1 MKYTFIIFILLIFSS
16 CSSIHRKIFSST
28 QINNPSLQQKKDH
41 SFSLAYSTP
50 AGFDFNGGYAI
61 TKRLAIIG
69 GAYTHKNR
77 DEEEAYS
84 IFSRYNASS
93 RLLYRHKGFHGGAGA
108 YFPLSKK
115 NHENIVSFFA
125 GYTTGSFR
133 MDETLY
139 ENSPDTSAPARVS
152 FYKSNINRYFLQGSI
167 NIYSK
172 NYEFSF
178 ISRYNYVGYANVVT
192 DYTTNE
198 QQSFRL
204 PPLGYPKYS
213 DFLDLAFDSK
223 FYLTNNPQIGLQIFG
238 SITPRLKRREFNFD
252 YYPFRLGIGLV
263 LKNPFKKNS
272 K

>member
-1 MKYTFIIFILLIFSS
+1 MKNIVIFFLLTVICS
-16 CSSIHRKIFSST
+16 CRVIQRKIFSPT

-41 SFSLAYSTP
+41 SFSLTYSTP
-50 AGFDFNGGYAI
+50 SGFDFTGGYAI
-61 TKRLAIIG
+61 TNRLAIIG

-115 NHENIVSFFA
+115 NNENIVSFFA

-152 FYKSNINRYFLQGSI
+152 FYKSNIN
-167 NIYSK
+167 
-172 NYEFSF
+172 
-178 ISRYNYVGYANVVT
+178 
-192 DYTTNE
+192 
-198 QQSFRL
+198 
-204 PPLGYPKYS
+204 
-213 DFLDLAFDSK
+213 
-223 FYLTNNPQIGLQIFG
+223 
-238 SITPRLKRREFNFD
+238 
-252 YYPFRLGIGLV
+252 
-263 LKNPFKKNS
+263 
-272 K
+272 